1 MLKTYSRENYTVSSS
16 ERRGAV
22 RDASEDD
29 ARGMKGISKND
40 RERERDAEEEED
52 SERAEVVPIGRLS
65 RMFGSVQTP
74 TGNNYLDPY
83 IYLHVITLHP
93 RLASSSRDLINM

>member
-1 MLKTYSRENYTVSSS
+1 MFETYSRKLYCLEQWC
-16 ERRGAV
+16 GAV

-29 ARGMKGISKND
+29 AREMKGIE
-40 RERERDAEEEED
+40 REREREVLRQKEN
-52 SERAEVVPIGRLS
+52 SEGGKGAEVVSVGWFYAYLAR
-65 RMFGSVQTP
+65 SVQTP

-83 IYLHVITLHP
+83 IYLHVIMLHP